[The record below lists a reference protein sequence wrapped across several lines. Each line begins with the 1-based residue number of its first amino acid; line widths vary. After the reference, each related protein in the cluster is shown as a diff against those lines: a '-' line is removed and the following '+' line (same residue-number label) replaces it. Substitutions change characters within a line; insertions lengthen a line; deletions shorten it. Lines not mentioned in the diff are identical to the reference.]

1 MGDIVRVGGRQYNWN
16 STLTR
21 IDGQA
26 WRGIQKIDWGEKL
39 DVETVYSQTQ
49 DGVPIGDTA
58 GEYSVESFNM
68 TFLSEYAAQLLTYLS
83 TLAPG
88 FPPGAR
94 GLPGSYG
101 QTKFQFQFS
110 ASEPLELG
118 ALPILVSGAPC
129 RIIGKKESREK
140 GSGALVTEF
149 AVWCRALSVN
159 GQTMYSPSIPT
170 P

>member
-26 WRGIQKIDWGEKL
+26 WRGIQKLDWSEKL
-39 DVETVYSQTQ
+39 EVETVYSQTQ

-58 GEYSVESFNM
+58 GEYSVDAFSFSM
-68 TFLSEYAAQLLTYLS
+68 LSEYAAQLITYLAM
-83 TLAPG
+83 LAPG

-110 ASEPLELG
+110 ATEPLEIG
-118 ALPILVSGAPC
+118 ALPIIISAAPV
-129 RIIGKKESREK
+129 RITSKKEGREK

-149 AVWCRALSVN
+149 GCWARQMSIN
-159 GQTMYSPSIPT
+159 GVTMYSPALLSP
-170 P
+170 